1 MNLDLRNSHT
11 QPYKCKI
18 EGKPCKGRVSVN
30 ENKDAYL
37 CQNEMNGAIAEN
49 LLGYKYSWAVQY
61 GGSEQT
67 SFKIYYITDFQFISE
82 EDLNSD
88 TPSLSLDGGT
98 TPSSIDGKEIEV
110 TIDGVS
116 YAAVLTVKK

>member
-30 ENKDAYL
+30 ENKAAYL

-49 LLGYKYSWAVQY
+49 LLGYKYSWAVQS

-67 SFKIYYITDFQFISE
+67 SFKLHDITDFEFITE
-82 EDLNSD
+82 EELNAGA
-88 TPSLSLDGGT
+88 PLSLDGGT
-98 TPSSIDGKEIEV
+98 TPSSLDGKEIEV
-110 TIDGVS
+110 KIDGVS